1 MISKPWLPAQG
12 SGRGYRSGRG
22 ELALLSSVE
31 LGSFLEKS
39 RSDVSDPVAQA
50 RLCSTHL
57 CSDQIRVEARGL
69 GFQDSALSPCS
80 LPLPGLETGHCCED
94 RRERALGCGR
104 LPRANCPAGAREGGP
119 GPGQRDQGW
128 HPEWEGYSPG
138 SPDASGFYLS
148 FSNLQGAKRP
158 VSRGREGRAA
168 GVCGGA
174 LSCPLWAG
182 PGPAHRPL
190 ALGFRRG
197 SSAEGKP
204 GSILPP
210 LPGGS
215 SRPPRRPR
223 RSPPGRSPSSRPRPP
238 APQR

>member
-1 MISKPWLPAQG
+1 MVWSHLSSSLTSKPWLPAQG

-94 RRERALGCGR
+94 RRNGLWGV
-104 LPRANCPAGAREGGP
+104 AGSP
-119 GPGQRDQGW
+119 GPTVLQV
-128 HPEWEGYSPG
+128 PG
-138 SPDASGFYLS
+138 RVGLAPGRGTTDGTLSGKGTL
-148 FSNLQGAKRP
+148 
-158 VSRGREGRAA
+158 RAA
-168 GVCGGA
+168 
-174 LSCPLWAG
+174 LM
-182 PGPAHRPL
+182 PL
-190 ALGFRRG
+190 ASISASLTSKGPRG
-197 SSAEGKP
+197 LFPEEGK
-204 GSILPP
+204 
-210 LPGGS
+210 GGQQACVAE
-215 SRPPRRPR
+215 PCPVPC
-223 RSPPGRSPSSRPRPP
+223 GL
-238 APQR
+238 ALALLTVH